1 MRWAVV
7 SIAAI
12 LLVGCS
18 AGVAELPDA
27 VTVTAYQ
34 GRFDRAERQLELKV
48 TNGTDATITVTSA
61 ALEST
66 RFLTPAIWDRHQD
79 IPPGAARDLRVEL
92 SEPACTGTPA
102 RDEVVLTFT
111 LADGSSGTSR
121 LAIDDVSA
129 IDAINAEDCLTV
141 AVASLAT
148 IRASDTVEWT
158 PGAQAPA
165 TLELTVTPTGA
176 SGWVKITETR
186 ATVLLSLVDDG
197 GLPVFS
203 QPQTVLVD
211 ANAEPAIIQLRL
223 IPARCDPHAVAE
235 DKRGTIFPLQV
246 STSLGADGQVA
257 IPVGDAVRAELY
269 AFYGDYCGLP

>member
-7 SIAAI
+7 GVAAI
-12 LLVGCS
+12 LLAGCS
-18 AGVAELPDA
+18 AGAAVLPDA

-48 TNGTDATITVTSA
+48 SNGTDATITVTSA
-61 ALEST
+61 TLESS
-66 RFLTPAIWDRHQD
+66 RFLTPALWDRPQD
-79 IPPGAARDLRVEL
+79 IPPGAARDLRVDL
-92 SEPACTGTPA
+92 GEPACTDAPA
-102 RDEVVLTFT
+102 RDEIVLEFV

-121 LAIDDVSA
+121 LTIADPST

-148 IRASDTVEWT
+148 IRASDTLEWT
-158 PGAQAPA
+158 AGAHAPA

-176 SGWVKITETR
+176 DGWVSVSETR
-186 ATVLLSLVDDG
+186 ATVLLSLVDDS

-203 QPQTVLVD
+203 QAQTIVVD
-211 ANAEPAIIQLRL
+211 ASSDPAVIRMRL

-246 STSLGADGQVA
+246 HTSLGADGQVA
-257 IPVGDAVRAELY
+257 VPVGDAVRAELY